1 MAQLDFTLD
10 DKTLK
15 ELMLGDRDEAVR
27 VLLEKVFNAVLQA
40 EVTDQIGAGMYE
52 RSDERE
58 TYRNG
63 YRIRQFTTR
72 VGSLTLHIPK
82 LRNGTFSTELFQRYQ
97 RSEQA
102 LQLTMMEMYIQGVS
116 TRKVQKITEELCGT
130 SFSKSTVSLLCK
142 QLDTHVTA
150 FRERSLDG
158 RYPFLIVD
166 AIYTKVRER
175 SAVRSKGVLIAI
187 GIREDGYRELLGYE
201 IGDSESYAT
210 WSDLFQQ
217 LKSRGLSGVDF
228 VVSDQHRGL
237 VQAVKEQFQ
246 DAIWQR
252 CQVHFMRNLLGM
264 TPSDLK
270 STLSAQ
276 VRDMLDSPDLD
287 TARRRKDDILT
298 QYAARLPR
306 VMDLLDDAFDDVS
319 AVFSLPERYRK
330 RLRTSNM
337 IERLNGELRRREN
350 VIRIFPN
357 ESSLIRLMGALLAE
371 HHESWSSGR
380 AYFNMSTYW
389 QERDELSVP
398 DDLSKMEGVA

>member
-10 DKTLK
+10 DETLK

-40 EVTDQIGAGMYE
+40 EATDQIGAGMYE

-319 AVFSLPERYRK
+319 AVFSLPARYRK

-389 QERDELSVP
+389 QEREELSVP
-398 DDLSKMEGVA
+398 DEPSKMEGVA